1 MILARCPACAT
12 TFRVRPEQLRARQG
26 RVRCGQCNHA
36 FNALETLVD
45 ENAVPIPLPPSLSIA
60 HEVDEVHEPQPQ
72 PVPQPSPD
80 TPLFVL
86 EDKEPGPSSLDTA
99 GPVEPVEAAAPPLA
113 DDTAEAAADVPEE
126 APQVRE
132 EPLEAAVDEPI
143 ADEAAHEAVDSQTA
157 GPLPPADPDLS
168 DDPGLLLPANEPADI
183 PQETAAEALPPAHDA
198 PADSDEP
205 DVPPADIDAWP
216 AEPAPGPDER
226 IEPNGEIA
234 LPPAED
240 EALTDAPPDTQFD
253 DAPEQAATAPATAP
267 LDSLASDPLLEF
279 GMDDDFPSA
288 TPSAPA
294 PPHFQADWPDPADLD
309 LKASTQTAAP
319 ASAPV
324 IDFDAL
330 LHKEDAGEPA
340 AGLVAESAA
349 ESAAKS
355 ATREADI
362 PPPAPL
368 LEQPE
373 PRHEPGLPAAQD
385 KDEAEDTGEDEQDDE
400 PPPPSSLN
408 QALWA
413 AGATLLSLAL
423 LAQGVLVF
431 RNEIALSS
439 PPTRPALEALCSS
452 LGCDLPLPREAA
464 EIAIESSDIQPDAG
478 REAFFTLH
486 ATLRNRAEFQ
496 QAWPHLEVTLT
507 DARDKALVRRV
518 LEPAQWLPA
527 DAPKDAFP
535 ARREIATRVA
545 FEAPGVAAAGYRVY
559 AFYP

>member
-45 ENAVPIPLPPSLSIA
+45 ENAVPIPR
-60 HEVDEVHEPQPQ
+60 EVHEVHPPL
-72 PVPQPSPD
+72 PPAPQPSPD

-86 EDKEPGPSSLDTA
+86 EEKEPLPAGSDAAIPPEQPHEPPHAAETPAEDPAGMPEQEELPPSVPDMPDSTPDTPA
-99 GPVEPVEAAAPPLA
+99 VDEEALFASAPTALPPPTDIDVPDETLQPRPEDTPERADIEADAAEAAPDDEAAPPP
-113 DDTAEAAADVPEE
+113 AAADPWPAMLD
-126 APQVRE
+126 AP
-132 EPLEAAVDEPI
+132 
-143 ADEAAHEAVDSQTA
+143 
-157 GPLPPADPDLS
+157 
-168 DDPGLLLPANEPADI
+168 
-183 PQETAAEALPPAHDA
+183 TAAPDA
-198 PADSDEP
+198 
-205 DVPPADIDAWP
+205 
-216 AEPAPGPDER
+216 R
-226 IEPNGEIA
+226 IEPGGEIV
-234 LPPAED
+234 LPPED
-240 EALTDAPPDTQFD
+240 EWPLEPPEARIDVPDAARIDTDEPAQAIDAPTT
-253 DAPEQAATAPATAP
+253 APEPP
-267 LDSLASDPLLEF
+267 LANDPLLEF

-288 TPSAPA
+288 TPAAPQ
-294 PPHFQADWPDPADLD
+294 HFQADWPDPADLD
-309 LKASTQTAAP
+309 LKASAP
-319 ASAPV
+319 AAASSEPP

-330 LHKEDAGEPA
+330 LHKEDAGEHTAAPPLAVASAVPA
-340 AGLVAESAA
+340 AAPL
-349 ESAAKS
+349 
-355 ATREADI
+355 
-362 PPPAPL
+362 PPP
-368 LEQPE
+368 E
-373 PRHEPGLPAAQD
+373 PALPSTQD
-385 KDEAEDTGEDEQDDE
+385 ADKTPPQDEDTDEDGGADAEDE
-400 PPPPSSLN
+400 PAPPSALN

-413 AGATLLSLAL
+413 AGATLLSLTL

-452 LGCDLPLPREAA
+452 LGCELPLPREAA
-464 EIAIESSDIQPDAG
+464 EIAIESSDIQPDAS
-478 REAFFTLH
+478 REALFTLH

-527 DAPKDAFP
+527 DAPRDAFP
-535 ARREIATRVA
+535 ARREIAARVA

>member
-45 ENAVPIPLPPSLSIA
+45 ENAVPIPR
-60 HEVDEVHEPQPQ
+60 EVHEVHPPL
-72 PVPQPSPD
+72 PPAPQPSPD

-86 EDKEPGPSSLDTA
+86 EEKEPL
-99 GPVEPVEAAAPPLA
+99 
-113 DDTAEAAADVPEE
+113 
-126 APQVRE
+126 
-132 EPLEAAVDEPI
+132 
-143 ADEAAHEAVDSQTA
+143 
-157 GPLPPADPDLS
+157 
-168 DDPGLLLPANEPADI
+168 
-183 PQETAAEALPPAHDA
+183 
-198 PADSDEP
+198 PADSDAAPPAAESLAEDP
-205 DVPPADIDAWP
+205 DDMPADEGSARPVPPPPSVDEEAILSGEATEPPPHGDIEALDEPIQPQPDLLADTPDEAGSDAEEAGASPDDEEGRPPTDAAPWP
-216 AEPAPGPDER
+216 AMLDEPVAAPDARIEPSGEIVLPPEDEWPLEAPEAPIDTPDAAQVVADEPAP
-226 IEPNGEIA
+226 A
-234 LPPAED
+234 
-240 EALTDAPPDTQFD
+240 TDAPTN
-253 DAPEQAATAPATAP
+253 APEP
-267 LDSLASDPLLEF
+267 LLANDPLLEF
-279 GMDDDFPSA
+279 GMDDDFPST
-288 TPSAPA
+288 TPPA
-294 PPHFQADWPDPADLD
+294 PQHFQADWPDPADLD
-309 LKASTQTAAP
+309 LKASSPATAP
-319 ASAPV
+319 SSEPP

-330 LHKEDAGEPA
+330 LRKEDAGEHAAGSPPTVEPPVPA
-340 AGLVAESAA
+340 A
-349 ESAAKS
+349 
-355 ATREADI
+355 
-362 PPPAPL
+362 PPL
-368 LEQPE
+368 LSPE
-373 PRHEPGLPAAQD
+373 PALPATQD
-385 KDEAEDTGEDEQDDE
+385 TGKDPARDEDTDEDDSTEPDDE
-400 PPPPSSLN
+400 VAPPSALN
-408 QALWA
+408 QALWV

-439 PPTRPALEALCSS
+439 PPTRPALEALCDS
-452 LGCDLPLPREAA
+452 LGCELPLPREAA

-527 DAPKDAFP
+527 DAPRDAFP
-535 ARREIATRVA
+535 ARREIAARVA

>member
-45 ENAVPIPLPPSLSIA
+45 ENAVPIPR
-60 HEVDEVHEPQPQ
+60 EVHEVHPPL
-72 PVPQPSPD
+72 PPTPQPSPD

-86 EDKEPGPSSLDTA
+86 EEKEPLPAGSDAATSPEQPPAAESLAEDPEEMPADEGLAPSLPDT
-99 GPVEPVEAAAPPLA
+99 PESIPAAPPVEEEALLSDEA
-113 DDTAEAAADVPEE
+113 TEPLSPPGIEALDEPIQPQPDLPEDTPDEAEPTAEEAGASTDDEE
-126 APQVRE
+126 APPHADADPWPAMLDEPVAAPDARIE
-132 EPLEAAVDEPI
+132 PSGEIVLPPEDEWPLEPPEAQVDTPDAAQFVADEPVL
-143 ADEAAHEAVDSQTA
+143 AS
-157 GPLPPADPDLS
+157 
-168 DDPGLLLPANEPADI
+168 
-183 PQETAAEALPPAHDA
+183 DA
-198 PADSDEP
+198 PAD
-205 DVPPADIDAWP
+205 
-216 AEPAPGPDER
+216 AP
-226 IEPNGEIA
+226 
-234 LPPAED
+234 
-240 EALTDAPPDTQFD
+240 QS
-253 DAPEQAATAPATAP
+253 
-267 LDSLASDPLLEF
+267 SLASDPLLEF
-279 GMDDDFPSA
+279 GMDDDFPST
-288 TPSAPA
+288 TPPT
-294 PPHFQADWPDPADLD
+294 PDPQQFQADWPDPADLD
-309 LKASTQTAAP
+309 LKASSPTEPPAASEP
-319 ASAPV
+319 L

-330 LHKEDAGEPA
+330 LHKEDAGEHA
-340 AGLVAESAA
+340 AGSPLAE
-349 ESAAKS
+349 E
-355 ATREADI
+355 
-362 PPPAPL
+362 PPVPPAAPL
-368 LEQPE
+368 LSPDPTSPSEQDTERDPT
-373 PRHEPGLPAAQD
+373 QD
-385 KDEAEDTGEDEQDDE
+385 EETDEDDGSEAEEETAA
-400 PPPPSSLN
+400 PSALN

-413 AGATLLSLAL
+413 AGATLLSLTL

-452 LGCDLPLPREAA
+452 LGCELPLPREAA

-527 DAPKDAFP
+527 DAPRDAFP
-535 ARREIATRVA
+535 ARREIAARVA